1 MNLNSSAGGIPSTSS
16 SCSQQALININPGST
31 GDVTID
37 EIASYFENIL
47 FIPKKMSEMAEMMY
61 I

>member
-1 MNLNSSAGGIPSTSS
+1 MNLNSGAGATPSTSS
-16 SCSQQALININPGST
+16 SCSQQALIKINPGST